1 MKIILL
7 VATVFLFSCKKEGS
21 SGDETGPESE
31 TEQLK
36 FHGFDK
42 VCNFSEHQP
51 IHFIHSSKGSEVYF
65 RIGREPLEIRSLMAK
80 DRQGRNVTYEVTG
93 CSPYTSDIK
102 TDIYDRFCE
111 EAVSFTSDG
120 VLQIQSLWD
129 ISPDVREKVVE
140 NEGRLTIH
148 ARIGN
153 GVPDNTLEGCDKH
166 FVGLSLQIFNVD
178 TTDDIKDTQY
188 LPNELDDL
196 PEMKR
201 LVIEQMAFHGRVGH
215 TFGNPEIGKGGSG
228 SSSAWYLGSSDGVHF
243 MASSHHSTFSKTLR
257 KHPIYF
263 PYLGLSGTVEKAVY
277 LNKYYDFAIYAA
289 KFNEPEIAS
298 TLREMPIDVE
308 YVPSTDDPL
317 AAIGFSA
324 MNSPL
329 MWPGVEENSNCR
341 IIKGELIVIQK
352 GSIVMPGYP
361 TGCQVWN
368 GDSGGAVLNRDST
381 RVVGSIAKGLFSRK
395 HEFMSNV
402 AMFEQHIKED
412 LLGLFLV
419 PLSVI
424 REDISKRPES
434 IPTEYRDYILKRF
447 NIEQGTNER

>member
-1 MKIILL
+1 M
-7 VATVFLFSCKKEGS
+7 FLISCKKEGS
-21 SGDETGPESE
+21 SGEKTGPENK

-36 FHGFDK
+36 FHHFDE
-42 VCNFSEHQP
+42 VCNISEHQTLQ
-51 IHFIHSSKGSEVYF
+51 FIHPARGSIYF

-80 DRQGRNVTYEVTG
+80 DREGRSVTYEVTG
-93 CSPYTSDIK
+93 CSPDSSDIK

-120 VLQIQSLWD
+120 VLRIQPLWD
-129 ISPDVREKVVE
+129 LSADVREKVVE

-148 ARIGN
+148 TRIEN
-153 GVPDNTLEGCDKH
+153 GVPDNTLESCDKH
-166 FVGLSLQIFNVD
+166 FVGVFLQLFNVD
-178 TTDDIKDTQY
+178 TTVDIKDTQY

-196 PEMKR
+196 LENKR
-201 LVIEQMAFHGRVGH
+201 IILEQVAFHGR
-215 TFGNPEIGKGGSG
+215 KGGPG
-228 SSSAWYLGSSDGVHF
+228 SSSAWYLGSSDGIHF

-257 KHPIYF
+257 RHPIYF

-317 AAIGFSA
+317 AAVGFSA

-329 MWPGVEENSNCR
+329 MLPGIEENSNCR
-341 IIKGELIVIQK
+341 IIIGEMTVIQK

-381 RVVGSIAKGLFSRK
+381 RVVGSIAKALFSRK
-395 HEFMSNV
+395 HEFMSNMS
-402 AMFEQHIKED
+402 MFEQHIKED

-434 IPTEYRDYILKRF
+434 IPSEFRDYILKRF
-447 NIEQGTNER
+447 NIEQ